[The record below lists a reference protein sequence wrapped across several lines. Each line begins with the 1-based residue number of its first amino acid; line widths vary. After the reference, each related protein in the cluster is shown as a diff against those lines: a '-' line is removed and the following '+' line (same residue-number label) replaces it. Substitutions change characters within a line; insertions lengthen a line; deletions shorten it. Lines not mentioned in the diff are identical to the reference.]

1 MAFNEFDTATG
12 AQSITFEMD
21 ILKNGTYEVLC
32 VNSLSETLNYS
43 TETWFD
49 FCSDG
54 FSSSAVS
61 AMDPEWSA
69 DMVLRYGT
77 ASVELAKNRYSLGA
91 VNNIPMRITNT
102 LLDETVE
109 VNVSITSFDLTYV
122 AEELQKASFT
132 IKPFQ
137 GAPKVTPITPAP

>member
-21 ILKNGTYEVLC
+21 ILKNGTYEVMC
-32 VNSLSETLNYS
+32 VNSLSEALNYS

-69 DMVLRYGT
+69 EMILRYET
-77 ASVELAKNRYSLGA
+77 TSVELAKMRYSLGA

-102 LLDETVE
+102 LLDEIVE

-122 AEELQKASFT
+122 AEEFQKASFA

-137 GAPKVTPITPAP
+137 GAPKVTAITPAP